1 MTNSHALKA
10 LITLTTDFG
19 DGSPYV
25 AAMKGVILSVNPDVC
40 LLDLSHRIPPQDIRH
55 AAFFLAS
62 ALPYFPPHVLH
73 VIVVDPGVG
82 TERAVLYVELGGH
95 RLLVPD
101 NGCWTEMARGVAQP
115 PTVIRLA
122 ERRYWRQEVS
132 ATFHGRDIF
141 APVAGHLSLGLDP
154 RQLGPAVNEW
164 VRLGTPAPTHGPDRL
179 AGKVVFVDDFG
190 NLVTNIPGKA
200 FTAWH
205 DRTVRIT
212 VAGHEVL
219 RRVRTY
225 GEAEPGSVVAL
236 VSSSGTLEIAVAHGS
251 AAVRL
256 GAHVGAPVEVQLIS

>member
-1 MTNSHALKA
+1 MADA
-10 LITLTTDFG
+10 VITLTTDFG

-25 AAMKGVILSVNPDVC
+25 AAMKGVILSINPDARLV
-40 LLDLSHRIPPQDIRH
+40 DLSHRIPPQDVRH

-62 ALPYFPPHVLH
+62 ALPYFPPEVLH

-82 TERAVLYVELGGH
+82 TERSILYVEGGGH

-101 NGCWTEMARGVAQP
+101 NGCWTELARGAAQ

-122 ERRYWRQEVS
+122 ERRYWRPEIS

-154 RQLGPAVNEW
+154 RQLGPIITEW
-164 VRLGTPAPTHGPDRL
+164 VRLQTPAPILAQDRL
-179 AGKVVFVDDFG
+179 AGEVNFIDDFG
-190 NLVTNIPGKA
+190 NLLTNIPGAA
-200 FTAWH
+200 FLAWH

-212 VAGHEVL
+212 VAGHEVP

-225 GEAEPGSVVAL
+225 GEAESGSLVAL
-236 VSSSGTLEIAVAHGS
+236 VSSNGALEIAVAQGS
-251 AAVRL
+251 AAARL
-256 GAHVGAPVEVQLIS
+256 GVRTGAPVEVQLLS